1 MRIKALLSVI
11 LSCFLISYSEAQV
24 LTLPVS
30 ETISPGMWLCY
41 RTNLYLDKL
50 PSRVDLQIAADSK
63 YWLWVNGD
71 LQVREGGLKRGPNP
85 QDTYCDELHDVNGF
99 HQGKNTVAVLVWYFG
114 KDGFSHRN
122 SPVPGLSFC
131 MQVDGKKQDTNDGW
145 KIRIHPAYY
154 LPAGESP
161 NYRLPESN
169 IGFNASKDM
178 AFHLAEF
185 NDAEWQK
192 PRIVSLEEAGWN
204 RLVARP
210 IPLWKDYGL
219 QEYSK
224 LNYQEDTL
232 IIASLPYNAQVTP
245 YIKLQASQ
253 GMKIDIRTDN
263 YRGGSAPNVFAEYIT
278 KEGVQEFET
287 YGWMNGHQVYYK
299 IPKGVKVLDVRFR
312 ETGYDTAFRGSFSCS
327 DTFYN
332 TLWSKS
338 LRTLYIT
345 MRDTYMDCPDRERSQ
360 WWGDVVNELGEAF
373 YSLDHKAHLL
383 TKKGIHELMNWQRE
397 DSVIYA
403 PVPSGNWNQE
413 LPMQMLASVGY
424 YGFWTYYLGTGDKQT
439 IEDVYPNVRKYIH
452 VWKIEE
458 NGLVIPRK
466 GGWTWG
472 DWGDNKDLILLY
484 NAWYSL
490 ALKGFEKMALLVGE
504 KKDAE
509 WASVVNAKLKQA
521 FHHHFWNGQYYVS
534 PEYNGLPDDRAQA
547 LAVLAGI
554 LPETEYETI
563 RPFFAKYYNASPYME
578 KYVLESLC
586 AMGFGEDALRRMK
599 IRYKDMVESPL
610 TTLWEGWGIG
620 NEGFGGGSYNH
631 AWSGGPLTIL
641 SQFFAGI
648 APLKPGFKEF
658 SVNPQL
664 GCLKNV
670 DAVVPTKWGDI
681 TISIVR
687 EGSRMI
693 VRLQVPNKTTAHFK
707 VGNGKD
713 FVVSGGK
720 YKQKNGVYK
729 LKAGKWK
736 LSFDM

>member
-1 MRIKALLSVI
+1 MKYCGFIIAFMLNLLCIKAEVI
-11 LSCFLISYSEAQV
+11 TTRYNV
-24 LTLPVS
+24 T
-30 ETISPGMWLCY
+30 PGAWLCFRKEIY
-41 RTNLYLDKL
+41 VDNLEKQQHLK
-50 PSRVDLQIAADSK
+50 IAADSK
-63 YWLWVNGD
+63 YWLWINGD
-71 LQVREGGLKRGPNP
+71 LIVREGGLKRGPNP
-85 QDTYCDELHDVNGF
+85 NDTYCDEF
-99 HQGKNTVAVLVWYFG
+99 SEIQGLRKGNNMVEILVWYFG
-114 KDGFSHRN
+114 KDGFSHKN
-122 SPVPGLSFC
+122 SPTPGIYFDLEVGKQHFVSDSTWKVRRHPSFYA
-131 MQVDGKKQDTNDGW
+131 
-145 KIRIHPAYY
+145 PE
-154 LPAGESP
+154 GEKP

-169 IGFNASKDM
+169 IGYDASKEPDLNTLDDTSWVN
-178 AFHLAEF
+178 AR
-185 NDAEWQK
+185 D
-192 PRIVSLEEAGWN
+192 VSLEEAGWN
-204 RLVARP
+204 QLITRP
-210 IPLWKDYGL
+210 IPMWKDYGL
-219 QEYSK
+219 KEYTK
-224 LNYQEDTL
+224 LDYQGDTL

-263 YRGGSAPNVFAEYIT
+263 YRGGSAPNVFAEYVT
-278 KEGVQEFET
+278 KEGIQEFEA

-299 IPKGVKVLDVRFR
+299 IPTGVKVLDVKFR
-312 ETGYDTAFRGSFSCS
+312 ETGYDTAFRGSFSCN

-332 TLWSKS
+332 TLWNKS

-373 YSLDHKAHLL
+373 YSLDHKSHLL
-383 TKKGIHELMNWQRE
+383 TRKGIHKLMNWQRE

-424 YGFWTYYLGTGDKQT
+424 YGFWTYYVGTGDKQT

-452 VWKIEE
+452 VWKTDE

-521 FHHHFWNGQYYVS
+521 FHHYFWNGQYYVS

-687 EGSRMI
+687 EGSRRI
-693 VRLQVPNKTTAHFK
+693 VKLQVPNETTAHFK

-720 YKQKNGVYK
+720 YKQKDGAYK
-729 LKAGKWK
+729 LKSGKWK

>member
-1 MRIKALLSVI
+1 MKYCGFIIAFMLNLLYIKAEVI
-11 LSCFLISYSEAQV
+11 TSRYNVTSGA
-24 LTLPVS
+24 
-30 ETISPGMWLCY
+30 WLCFRKEIY
-41 RTNLYLDKL
+41 VDNLEKQQHLK
-50 PSRVDLQIAADSK
+50 IAADSK
-63 YWLWVNGD
+63 YWLWINGD
-71 LQVREGGLKRGPNP
+71 LIVREGGLKRGPNSN
-85 QDTYCDELHDVNGF
+85 DTYCDEF
-99 HQGKNTVAVLVWYFG
+99 SEIQGLRKGNNMVEILVWYFG
-114 KDGFSHRN
+114 KDGFSHKN
-122 SPVPGLSFC
+122 SPTPGIYFDLEVGKQHFVSDSTWKVRRHPSFYVPE
-131 MQVDGKKQDTNDGW
+131 
-145 KIRIHPAYY
+145 
-154 LPAGESP
+154 GEKP

-169 IGFNASKDM
+169 IGYDASKESDLNTLDDTSWVN
-178 AFHLAEF
+178 AR
-185 NDAEWQK
+185 D
-192 PRIVSLEEAGWN
+192 VSLEDAGWN
-204 RLVARP
+204 QLITRP
-210 IPLWKDYGL
+210 IPMWKDYGL
-219 QEYSK
+219 KKYSK
-224 LNYQEDTL
+224 LDYQGDTL
-232 IIASLPYNAQVTP
+232 IIATLPYNAQVTP

-253 GMKIDIRTDN
+253 GLKIDMRTDN
-263 YRGGSAPNVFAEYIT
+263 YRGGGATNVFAEYIT
-278 KEGVQEFET
+278 KEGMQEFET

-299 IPKGVKVLDVRFR
+299 ITKGVKVLDVRFR
-312 ETGYDTAFRGSFSCS
+312 ETGYDTAFRGSFSCN

-332 TLWSKS
+332 TLWDKS

-383 TKKGIHELMNWQRE
+383 TRKGIHELMNWQRE

-424 YGFWTYYLGTGDKQT
+424 YGFWTYYVGTGDKQT

-452 VWKIEE
+452 VWKTDE

-490 ALKGFEKMALLVGE
+490 ALKGFEKMALLMGE
-504 KKDAE
+504 KQDAE

-521 FHHHFWNGQYYVS
+521 FHHYFWNGQYYVS

-599 IRYKDMVESPL
+599 IRYKDMVESSL

-641 SQFFAGI
+641 SQYFAGI

-687 EGSRMI
+687 GGSRMI
-693 VRLQVPNKTTAHFK
+693 VKLQVPDKTTAHFK
-707 VGNGKD
+707 VENGNNL
-713 FVVSGGK
+713 VILGGK

-729 LKAGKWK
+729 LKSGEWK

>member
-1 MRIKALLSVI
+1 MKYCGFIIAFMLNLLCIKAEVI
-11 LSCFLISYSEAQV
+11 TTRYNV
-24 LTLPVS
+24 T
-30 ETISPGMWLCY
+30 PGTWLCFRKEIY
-41 RTNLYLDKL
+41 
-50 PSRVDLQIAADSK
+50 VDDLEKQQHLKIAADSK
-63 YWLWVNGD
+63 YWLWINGD
-71 LQVREGGLKRGPNP
+71 LIVREGGLKRGPNP
-85 QDTYCDELHDVNGF
+85 NDTYCDEF
-99 HQGKNTVAVLVWYFG
+99 SEIQGLRKGNNMIAILVWYFG
-114 KDGFSHRN
+114 KDGFSHKN
-122 SPVPGLSFC
+122 SPTPGIYFDLKVGKQHFVSDSTWKVRRHPSFYVPE
-131 MQVDGKKQDTNDGW
+131 
-145 KIRIHPAYY
+145 
-154 LPAGESP
+154 GEKP

-169 IGFNASKDM
+169 IGYDASKELDLNALDDTSWKNARDM
-178 AFHLAEF
+178 
-185 NDAEWQK
+185 
-192 PRIVSLEEAGWN
+192 SLEEAGWN

-210 IPLWKDYGL
+210 IPMWKDYGL
-219 QEYSK
+219 KEYTK
-224 LNYQEDTL
+224 LDYQGDTL
-232 IIASLPYNAQVTP
+232 IVASLPYNAQVTP
-245 YIKLQASQ
+245 YIKLKSSK
-253 GMKIDIRTDN
+253 GLKIDIRTDN
-263 YRGGSAPNVFAEYIT
+263 YRGGSVPNVFAEYVT
-278 KEGVQEFET
+278 KEGIQEFEA

-299 IPKGVKVLDVRFR
+299 IPTGVKVLDVKFR
-312 ETGYDTAFRGSFSCS
+312 ETGYDTAFRGSFSCN

-332 TLWSKS
+332 TLWNKS

-373 YSLDHKAHLL
+373 YSLDYKAHLL
-383 TKKGIHELMNWQRE
+383 TKKGIYELMNWQRK

-424 YGFWTYYLGTGDKQT
+424 YGFWTYYVGTGDKQT

-452 VWKIEE
+452 VWKTDE

-509 WASVVNAKLKQA
+509 WASAVNAKLKQA
-521 FHHHFWNGQYYVS
+521 FHHHFWNGQYYIS
-534 PEYNGLPDDRAQA
+534 PGYNGLPDDRAQA

-563 RPFFAKYYNASPYME
+563 RPFFTKYYNASPYME

-586 AMGFGEDALRRMK
+586 MMGFGEDALHRMK

-670 DAVVPTKWGDI
+670 GAVVPTKWGDI
-681 TISIVR
+681 TISIAR

-729 LKAGKWK
+729 LKPGKWK

>member
-1 MRIKALLSVI
+1 MKYCGFIIAFMLNLLCIKAEVI
-11 LSCFLISYSEAQV
+11 TTRYNV
-24 LTLPVS
+24 T
-30 ETISPGMWLCY
+30 PGAWLCFRKEIY
-41 RTNLYLDKL
+41 VDNLEKQQHLK
-50 PSRVDLQIAADSK
+50 IAADSK
-63 YWLWVNGD
+63 YWLWINGD
-71 LQVREGGLKRGPNP
+71 LIVREGGLKRGPNP
-85 QDTYCDELHDVNGF
+85 NDTYCDEF
-99 HQGKNTVAVLVWYFG
+99 SEIQGLRKGNNMVEILVWYFG
-114 KDGFSHRN
+114 KDGFSHKN
-122 SPVPGLSFC
+122 SPTPGIYFDLEVGKQHFVSDSTWKVRRHPSFYA
-131 MQVDGKKQDTNDGW
+131 
-145 KIRIHPAYY
+145 PE
-154 LPAGESP
+154 GEKP

-169 IGFNASKDM
+169 IGYDASKEPDLNTLDDTSWVN
-178 AFHLAEF
+178 AR
-185 NDAEWQK
+185 D
-192 PRIVSLEEAGWN
+192 VSLEEAGWN
-204 RLVARP
+204 QLITRP
-210 IPLWKDYGL
+210 IPMWKDYGL
-219 QEYSK
+219 KEYTK
-224 LNYQEDTL
+224 LDYQGDTL

-263 YRGGSAPNVFAEYIT
+263 YRGGSAPNVFAEYVT
-278 KEGVQEFET
+278 KEGIQEFEA

-299 IPKGVKVLDVRFR
+299 IPTGVKVLDVKFR
-312 ETGYDTAFRGSFSCS
+312 ETGYDTAFRGSFSCN

-332 TLWSKS
+332 TLWNKS

-373 YSLDHKAHLL
+373 YSLDHKSHLL
-383 TKKGIHELMNWQRE
+383 TRKGIHELMNWQRE

-424 YGFWTYYLGTGDKQT
+424 YGFWTYYVGTGDKQT

-452 VWKIEE
+452 VWKTDE
-458 NGLVIPRK
+458 NGLVILRK

-521 FHHHFWNGQYYVS
+521 FHHYFWNGQYYVS

-586 AMGFGEDALRRMK
+586 SMGFGEDALRRMK

-693 VRLQVPNKTTAHFK
+693 VKLQVPNETTAHFK
-707 VGNGKD
+707 EGNGKD

-720 YKQKNGVYK
+720 YKQKDGAYK
-729 LKAGKWK
+729 LKSGKWK